1 MPSRRPC
8 RSSPP
13 MRRVLITLLVLCAAF
28 AAIPAAAVASSDQAM
43 TFEAP
48 RELLDDATR
57 HRTLAE
63 IQALGVDNV
72 RQLVYWHDF
81 APAADSRGRP
91 NFDAADP
98 AAYPGGKGARLDRLF
113 AAGQDRHISI
123 QLTLTGPAPKWA
135 TKGQRDT
142 VTEPDAAQFGA
153 FATAVGRRYGDR
165 VSLWSIWN
173 EPNHPDFLRP
183 QYRHGKPA
191 SPAIYRKLF
200 QAGAE
205 GLRASGNQSD
215 KILMGETAPI
225 GNERLV
231 SPITFLRGALCLNAR
246 WHKSARCGT
255 LDADGYAHHPYTKR
269 SGPRYKPPDKS
280 DVTIGVV
287 ARLVHALD
295 RATKAG
301 ALRHGQGIYLTE
313 FGVQSRPDPFVGVS
327 LRQQAEYISIA
338 EQIAFSNP
346 RVKSFSQYLLS
357 DDPPRPGPRIS
368 RYSGFETGLR
378 DSNGKAK
385 PAYDAFRLPLVV
397 TDYGRSDVIWGRVRP
412 YRRQTTVLLRIAAF
426 GKAWRDYRT
435 VRTNSAGVYGLKV
448 PHVRGRRFRAVWPAP
463 AGAIFRAPPIRAY

>member
-1 MPSRRPC
+1 
-8 RSSPP
+8 
-13 MRRVLITLLVLCAAF
+13 MRRVLVTLLVLCAAF
-28 AAIPAAAVASSDQAM
+28 AAIPGAAVAAADQAM

-63 IQALGVDNV
+63 IQALGVDHV

-81 APAADSRGRP
+81 APDADSRVRP

-98 AAYPGGKGARLDRLF
+98 AAYPEGTWARLDRLF
-113 AAGQDRHISI
+113 AAAQESHVSV
-123 QLTLTGPAPKWA
+123 QLTLTGPVPKWA
-135 TKGQRDT
+135 TKGSRDT
-142 VTEPDAAQFGA
+142 VTEPSATEFGA
-153 FATAVGRRYGDR
+153 FATAVGKRYGDR

-183 QYRHGKPA
+183 QYRHGRPA
-191 SPAIYRKLF
+191 SPAIYRRLF
-200 QAGAE
+200 QAGAR
-205 GLRASGNQSD
+205 GLRAAGNQND

-225 GNERLV
+225 GNEHLV
-231 SPITFLRGALCLNAR
+231 SPITFLRGAVCLDSH
-246 WHKSARCGT
+246 WHKSARCGA

-269 SGPRYKPPDKS
+269 SGPRYRPPDTD

-287 ARLVHALD
+287 ARLVRALD

-313 FGVQSRPDPFVGVS
+313 FGVQSEPDPFVGVS
-327 LRQQAEYISIA
+327 LTRQAEYIGIA

-346 RVKSFSQYLLS
+346 RVKSFSQYLLA

-378 DSNGKAK
+378 DSNGRAK

-397 TDYGRSDVIWGRVRP
+397 SDYGRSDVIWGRVRP
-412 YRRQTTVLLRIAAF
+412 YPHQTSVLLQIAAP
-426 GKAWRDYRT
+426 GKGWRDYKT

-448 PHVRGRRFRAVWPAP
+448 PHVRGRRFRGVWTSPN
-463 AGAIFRAPPIRAY
+463 GQVFTGPPIRSY

>member
-1 MPSRRPC
+1 
-8 RSSPP
+8 
-13 MRRVLITLLVLCAAF
+13 MRRLVVTLLVLCAAF
-28 AAIPAAAVASSDQAM
+28 AAMPAAAPAAASQVM

-57 HRTLAE
+57 DSSLDE
-63 IQALGVDNV
+63 IQRLGVDRV

-81 APAADSRGRP
+81 APNPDSRERP
-91 NFDAADP
+91 SFDASDP
-98 AAYPGGKGARLDRLF
+98 GAYPEGTWGRLDRLF
-113 AAGQDRHISI
+113 AAAQERHISI
-123 QLTLTGPAPKWA
+123 QLTLTAPAPRWA
-135 TKGQRDT
+135 TKGRRDT
-142 VTEPDAAQFGA
+142 VTEPSAAEFGA

-173 EPNHPDFLRP
+173 EPNHPDFLKP
-183 QYRHGKPA
+183 QYRHGRPA
-191 SPAIYRKLF
+191 SPAIYRRLF
-200 QAGAE
+200 QAGAR
-205 GLRASGNQSD
+205 GLRAGGNQGD
-215 KILMGETAPI
+215 TILMGETAPI

-412 YRRQTTVLLRIAAF
+412 YPRQTTVLLQIAAS
-426 GKAWRDYRT
+426 GKAWRDYKT

-448 PHVRGRRFRAVWPAP
+448 PHVRGRRFRALWTAP
-463 AGAIFRAPPIRAY
+463 GGAIFSGPPIRAY

>member
-1 MPSRRPC
+1 
-8 RSSPP
+8 
-13 MRRVLITLLVLCAAF
+13 MRRAFVILLVLCAAL
-28 AAIPAAAVASSDQAM
+28 AAIPAPAVASADQVM

-48 RELLDDATR
+48 RELLDDGKR
-57 HRTLAE
+57 DETLAE
-63 IQALGVDNV
+63 IQALGVDRV

-81 APAADSRGRP
+81 APAADSRVRP

-98 AAYPGGKGARLDRLF
+98 AAYPEGTWARLDRLF
-113 AAGQDRHISI
+113 AAAQDRHISI
-123 QLTLTGPAPKWA
+123 QLTLTAPAPKWA
-135 TKGQRDT
+135 TKGHRDT
-142 VTEPDAAQFGA
+142 VTEPDAKEFGA

-183 QYRHGKPA
+183 QYRNGRPA

-200 QAGAE
+200 QAGAK
-205 GLRASGNQSD
+205 GLRASGNQND

-225 GNERLV
+225 GNKHLV
-231 SPITFLRGALCLNAR
+231 KPLAFLRGALCLNER
-246 WHKSARCGT
+246 WHKRAHCGT

-269 SGPRYKPPDKS
+269 SGPRYKPPGKD
-280 DVTIGVV
+280 DVTVGVV

-313 FGVQSRPDPFVGVS
+313 FGVQSTPDPFVGVS
-327 LRQQAEYISIA
+327 LTRQAEYIGIA

-346 RVKSFSQYLLS
+346 RVKSFSQYLLA

-378 DSNGKAK
+378 DSNGKPK
-385 PAYDAFRLPLVV
+385 PAYDAFRLPLAV

-412 YRRQTTVLLRIAAF
+412 YPHQTSVALQISASA
-426 GKAWRDYRT
+426 GKSWRDYKT
-435 VRTNSAGVYGLKV
+435 VQTNSAGVYGLKV
-448 PHVRGRRFRAVWPAP
+448 PHVRGRRFRAVWTAP
-463 AGAIFRAPPIRAY
+463 DGGVFTGPPIRSY